1 MSAHTSA
8 ESAAEHDEPHNQ
20 RLGPHGSLARTI
32 LFWFHLACGV
42 VTGIIIL
49 IMSVTGVL
57 LTYDKQIAAR
67 ADARWFAET
76 LQASGP
82 TLPLD
87 SLVRIAQAAAPTR
100 KLSGVSVSAGSAQPV
115 RVLFGRDGASFVD
128 PRAGVVVREGESP
141 TRSVL
146 ARITEWHRW
155 LGASEDGR
163 ETARAITG
171 ASNLGFLLLTLTGFF
186 LWFPR
191 ILTWTRIRAVLLFRG
206 GLRGKARDFN
216 WHHVLGIWS
225 LIPLVFVVSSGVV
238 MSYRW
243 ANNLVFRLAGES
255 PSSGGAPAG
264 APGGGDRASA
274 TQGGDAA
281 TETPPTLRTEDYIAA
296 AAAKVPNWR
305 TITVPLPIV
314 AGKPVAVVI
323 DAGNGGQ
330 PQKRSTL
337 NLDPATA
344 REKKWLPFSS
354 QSTGRKA
361 RSFLRFVHTGEF
373 FGLIGQTIAGLV
385 TLASCVLVWTGI
397 ALTLRR
403 LFASLRRNDRAPVRR
418 AA

>member
-1 MSAHTSA
+1 MPAHIPA

-20 RLGPHGSLARTI
+20 RLGPHGSLPRTI

-57 LTYDKQIAAR
+57 LTYDKQIATR

-87 SLVRIAQAAAPTR
+87 SLVRVAQAAAPTR
-100 KLSGVSVSAGSAQPV
+100 KLSGVSVSSGSAQPV

-128 PRAGVVVREGESP
+128 PRAGVVVRVGESP

-146 ARITEWHRW
+146 ATITEWHRW
-155 LGASEDGR
+155 LGASEEGR

-225 LIPLVFVVSSGVV
+225 LIPLIFVVSSGVV

-264 APGGGDRASA
+264 APGGGDRAGAS
-274 TQGGDAA
+274 QGGGAA

-305 TITVPLPIV
+305 TITVPLPID

-344 REKKWLPFSS
+344 REKQWLPFSS
-354 QSTGRKA
+354 LSTGRKA